1 MGIIH
6 QTTHPSHFIHNLQ
19 TVVILDIQPIL
30 KMLFTT
36 PAILALISAPLAFAA
51 PSPKPSYSWMPNEKL
66 FYFDAEYVVKATPDQ
81 VIATTGLPAPGQPG
95 ARGIFKYGI
104 NVAENTICY
113 NITLSG
119 VTGEYQSAAI
129 TATHIHE
136 AVEGMAGPPRL
147 AFPNPTGPDERR
159 TSYGCLKGPFFVNVT
174 NMATGK
180 DQADGFHVSQ
190 IVANPKGFFTDSHT
204 ADFSSGA
211 VRGQLPGY

>member
-1 MGIIH
+1 
-6 QTTHPSHFIHNLQ
+6 
-19 TVVILDIQPIL
+19 
-30 KMLFTT
+30 MLFTT
-36 PAILALISAPLAFAA
+36 PALLALISAPLAFAA
-51 PSPKPSYSWMPNEKL
+51 PSPKPSYKSDCKKDFDKKWNSHDNSWMKNEKL

-81 VIATTGLPAPGQPG
+81 VIATTGEPAPGQPG
-95 ARGIFKYGI
+95 ARGLFKYGI

-119 VTGEYQSAAI
+119 VTGQYQSAAI

-136 AVEGMAGPPRL
+136 AVKGKAGPPRL

-174 NMATGK
+174 NAATGK

-190 IVANPKGFFTDSHT
+190 IVANPKGFFTDTHT
-204 ADFSSGA
+204 SQFLSGA